1 MRLTLGS
8 ADSGIDLRFI
18 SHTFAGPADWSIFG
32 PEHEVRVW
40 RRGTA
45 RHKEVVFDR
54 GPNGYVT
61 PRASDVWVIPAG
73 SKSAALARDAACEFV
88 RLTLSPALIGAPTL
102 RPVVGRRDP
111 LLHHMIE
118 RIAGTA
124 GRTDAVS
131 RLLRESLTD
140 ALRLHI
146 LDIYGERPTP
156 VQQPGRAF
164 DQAARQR
171 LVDFLRDGLDREI
184 DLPTLANVAG
194 MPVAGFRRAFART
207 FNTTP
212 YQYVL
217 DQRIEKAKTLLST
230 TRMTMTE
237 ISVAAGF
244 SSPSHFA
251 TTFKQRVGITPSA
264 YRSEL

>member
-1 MRLTLGS
+1 MRLNLGS
-8 ADSGIDLRFI
+8 ADTAIDIRFV
-18 SHTFAGPADWSIFG
+18 SQTFAETVDWSFSE
-32 PEHEVRVW
+32 PKHEVLVW

-45 RHKEVVFDR
+45 NRKEVVFDR

-61 PRASDVWVIPAG
+61 PRASNVWVIPAG
-73 SKSAALARDAACEFV
+73 YRSAALARKTACEFA
-88 RLTLSPALIGAPTL
+88 RLTVPPALIGTITL
-102 RPVVGRRDP
+102 HPVVDRRDP
-111 LLHHMIE
+111 LLLHMVE

-124 GRTDAVS
+124 GRSDVVS

-146 LDIYGERPTP
+146 LDMYGEQPSP
-156 VQQPGRAF
+156 LQQPGHAF
-164 DQAARQR
+164 DQAAQQR

-184 DLPTLANVAG
+184 DLPALARIAG

-217 DQRIEKAKTLLST
+217 DQRIEKSKTLLST
-230 TRMTMTE
+230 TTMTMTE
-237 ISVAAGF
+237 ISTTVGF

-251 TTFKQRVGITPSA
+251 TTFKQRVGTTPTA
-264 YRSEL
+264 YRNEL